1 MLSNQ
6 KTNAYLKEIGDLCG
20 IKKNITFHMARHA
33 FATAVTLTNGV
44 PMESVNSML
53 GHKSLRTTQI
63 YAKVVQKKV
72 SNDMKILEEKIS
84 KRQTKH

>member
-1 MLSNQ
+1 
-6 KTNAYLKEIGDLCG
+6 
-20 IKKNITFHMARHA
+20 MARHT

-44 PMESVNSML
+44 PMESVSSML

-72 SNDMKILEEKIS
+72 SSDMKILEEKMAKKLTEKS
-84 KRQTKH
+84 